1 MPDPASLPVPVEP
14 LTAEGFAAFGEVIA
28 PRDLPVAMNDGS
40 ALRHADLATA
50 VPGEDGRVTIGLV
63 ECRSAAALPLA
74 VRLMERHPLATQAF
88 VPLAP
93 FDFLVVAAP
102 PQPAPVRAA
111 TLRAFRARAGQG
123 INYGIG
129 VWHHPLLALAAGQR
143 FLVVDRAGPG
153 ENLELSGLDRPAL
166 VTPARD

>member
-1 MPDPASLPVPVEP
+1 MRDDVESLPVPIEP

-28 PRDLPVAMNDGS
+28 AHAAPVAMNDGT

-50 VPGEDGRVTIGLV
+50 LPGEGGRVTIGLV
-63 ECRSAAALPLA
+63 ESRSAAALPLA
-74 VRLMERHPLATQAF
+74 VRLLERHPLATQAF

-93 FDFLVVAAP
+93 FDFLVVTAP

-143 FLVVDRAGPG
+143 FLVIDRAGPG
-153 ENLELSGLDRPAL
+153 ENLQLSGLDRPA
-166 VTPARD
+166 VVGS

>member
-1 MPDPASLPVPVEP
+1 MCDDSLPVPIEP
-14 LTAEGFAAFGEVIA
+14 LTAEGFAPFGEAIA
-28 PRDLPVAMNDGS
+28 PRQEPAAMNDGS

-50 VPGEDGRVTIGLV
+50 VPGEGGRVTIGLV
-63 ECRSAAALPLA
+63 ESRSAMALPLA
-74 VRLMERHPLATQAF
+74 VRLRERHPLATQAF

-102 PQPAPVRAA
+102 PQPAPVRAG

-123 INYGIG
+123 INYAAG

-153 ENLELSGLDRPAL
+153 DNLELSGLDRSAV
-166 VTPARD
+166 VTLPTD